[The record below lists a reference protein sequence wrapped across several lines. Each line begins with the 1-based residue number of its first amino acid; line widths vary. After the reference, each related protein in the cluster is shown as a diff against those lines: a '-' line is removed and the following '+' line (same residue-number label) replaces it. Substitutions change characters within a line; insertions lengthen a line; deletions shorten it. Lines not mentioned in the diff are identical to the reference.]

1 MWRRCACGRE
11 AVLSGE
17 APELGVGQAMPGFI
31 AVLRVLGFRIGLER
45 QEIDHTYR
53 FGFCV

>member
-1 MWRRCACGRE
+1 MWRRMWRRGACGRE

-31 AVLRVLGFRIGLER
+31 ACVKGFGLPR
-45 QEIDHTYR
+45 R
-53 FGFCV
+53 S